1 MVVRRALLIAF
12 TNSRKPA
19 IVISLLL
26 SFSGCTSEPDSVAES
41 TIDQGG
47 ATIVEAPLR
56 PSAIEA
62 TVAEADTPAD
72 GTNDEHNQDRL
83 SIVEVPPLMS
93 AALKNSDR
101 VRVRVAYDL
110 QSTDTCRIFVR
121 PTIDAELASGYGAH
135 GSGNYERGRGEA
147 TGWFTMNQS
156 VDVDGIRV
164 TMVDVPSGKEL
175 RRLSVPVNAKWSIDK
190 QAAKVAPAAAGGSA
204 AEAKP
209 ASPVALNE
217 GAPPIDALDMYSERV
232 SLEQYRG
239 QVVLLEFWATWCGPC
254 IAELPNVKEVFGKHG
269 GETFAIVG
277 VSLDSDRDRLV
288 NFIEDND
295 MPWTQVFDG
304 QGWKNSTGVS

>member
-1 MVVRRALLIAF
+1 
-12 TNSRKPA
+12 
-19 IVISLLL
+19 
-26 SFSGCTSEPDSVAES
+26 
-41 TIDQGG
+41 
-47 ATIVEAPLR
+47 
-56 PSAIEA
+56 
-62 TVAEADTPAD
+62 
-72 GTNDEHNQDRL
+72 
-83 SIVEVPPLMS
+83 MS

-217 GAPPIDALDMYSERV
+217 GAPPIDALNVYGERV
-232 SLEQYRG
+232 SLEGCDLFRAQK
-239 QVVLLEFWATWCGPC
+239 QAVLG
-254 IAELPNVKEVFGKHG
+254 VF
-269 GETFAIVG
+269 
-277 VSLDSDRDRLV
+277 
-288 NFIEDND
+288 
-295 MPWTQVFDG
+295 
-304 QGWKNSTGVS
+304 

>member
-1 MVVRRALLIAF
+1 MTRRCRHRFADGISGGRGMVLRRALLIAF

-175 RRLSVPVNAKWSIDK
+175 RRLSSRLTPNGASINRQRKSRRLLRAALRLKQNQQVPW
-190 QAAKVAPAAAGGSA
+190 
-204 AEAKP
+204 
-209 ASPVALNE
+209 
-217 GAPPIDALDMYSERV
+217 R
-232 SLEQYRG
+232 
-239 QVVLLEFWATWCGPC
+239 
-254 IAELPNVKEVFGKHG
+254 
-269 GETFAIVG
+269 
-277 VSLDSDRDRLV
+277 
-288 NFIEDND
+288 
-295 MPWTQVFDG
+295 
-304 QGWKNSTGVS
+304 